1 MYHCIA
7 TDALQLMLTIQNILA
22 PARCYATRSNCAGK
36 IIITRAIMLTICQR
50 ASEASG
56 IKKEA
61 ETPWGVV
68 SLARLKECPEKI
80 MSKFKGHLC

>member
-1 MYHCIA
+1 M
-7 TDALQLMLTIQNILA
+7 
-22 PARCYATRSNCAGK
+22 
-36 IIITRAIMLTICQR
+36 CQR

-61 ETPWGVV
+61 ETPWGGT

-80 MSKFKGHLC
+80 MSKFKRHLY